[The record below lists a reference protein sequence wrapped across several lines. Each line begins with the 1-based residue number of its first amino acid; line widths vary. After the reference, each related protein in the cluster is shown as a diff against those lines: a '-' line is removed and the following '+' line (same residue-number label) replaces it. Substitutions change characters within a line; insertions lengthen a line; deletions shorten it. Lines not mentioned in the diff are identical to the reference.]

1 MCIGAE
7 YGIIFTMVWLR
18 VLLVALLCLHAFSH
32 VGGASLPFEGLDD
45 LRGPYEGTGAFGE
58 ALYVLPLGKAGNWPI
73 RAVWSSAHSSSS
85 PYLGFGWRIPALE
98 SRFVRLDERRSA
110 FYQPDGYVRIFVP
123 VKNGGK
129 NVLTGGAAWEAV
141 VDEHSVR
148 VTADPHDGAPKSVFF
163 FSNGRLV
170 RMECEEGSFEIKY
183 EGRVASGIV
192 SRGRTLLKIVRHS
205 SPEKST
211 EFRFAGA
218 ASKVIAV
225 CRPATVFKASED
237 SQSVPEQLY
246 EDCIASLRRADGTEV
261 NFSYGEEAGNA
272 VFSVD
277 GLRWT
282 WDPYKRKILGCG
294 DWSYTIGETH
304 GMDETPTFRRCNADG
319 RNESY
324 SCSRK
329 TGLVKQK
336 FANGAYTEYRMFTS
350 GPLAYRR
357 VRRMRKIEAD
367 GSSVYAEYKYNKDKR
382 LSYRKAVY
390 EGEKTIVDEVWLDDS
405 GRIVRRR
412 VDGEEVSPK

>member
-1 MCIGAE
+1 MIWVKVSLAAM
-7 YGIIFTMVWLR
+7 I
-18 VLLVALLCLHAFSH
+18 CLHALLH

-45 LRGPYEGTGAFGE
+45 LRGPYDGTGAFGE

-123 VKNGGK
+123 VKNGDR

-148 VTADPHDGAPKSVFF
+148 VTADPHDGAPKSMFYF
-163 FSNGRLV
+163 TNGRLV
-170 RMECEEGSFEIKY
+170 RMECEEGSFEIRY
-183 EGRVASGIV
+183 EDRVASGIV

-225 CRPATVFKASED
+225 CSPATVFKASED
-237 SQSVPEQLY
+237 SLSAPEELQ
-246 EDCIASLRRADGTEV
+246 EDCLASLKRADGTAV
-261 NFSYGEEAGNA
+261 DFSYGEDAGKA
-272 VFSVD
+272 FFSVD
-277 GLRWT
+277 GLLWT
-282 WDPYKRKILGCG
+282 WNPYTRKILGCG

-304 GMDETPTFRRCNADG
+304 GNEEAPTFRRCNADG
-319 RNESY
+319 RHELY

-336 FANGAYTEYRMFTS
+336 FANGTSTEYRMFTS

-357 VRRMRKIEAD
+357 VRWMRKIEED
-367 GSSVYAEYKYNKDKR
+367 GSSVYAEYKYNKDM
-382 LSYRKAVY
+382 LLCYRKASY
-390 EGEKTIVDEVWLDDS
+390 EGEKTVVDEVWLDDG

-412 VDGEEVSPK
+412 MDGKEVPLK

>member
-1 MCIGAE
+1 MPG
-7 YGIIFTMVWLR
+7 LR
-18 VLLVALLCLHAFSH
+18 VSLVAMLCLHAFSH

-58 ALYVLPLGKAGNWPI
+58 ALYVLPLGMAGDWPI

-85 PYLGFGWRIPALE
+85 PHLGFGWRIPALE

-123 VKNGGK
+123 VKNGGG

-141 VDEHSVR
+141 VDGHSVR
-148 VTADPHDGAPKSVFF
+148 VTADPRDGSPKSMFF

-192 SRGRTLLKIVRHS
+192 SQGRTLLKVVRHS

-218 ASKVIAV
+218 NSRTIAV
-225 CRPATVFKASED
+225 CSPATVFKKPED
-237 SQSVPEQLY
+237 SRSAPEELQ
-246 EDCIASLRRADGTEV
+246 EDCLASLRNADGTTVE
-261 NFSYGEEAGNA
+261 FSYGVEAGRA
-272 VFSVD
+272 FFSAG

-282 WDPYKRKILGCG
+282 WDPGTRKILGCG
-294 DWSYTIGETH
+294 DWSYTIGAAH
-304 GMDETPTFRRCNADG
+304 GEDEPTFSRRNADG
-319 RNESY
+319 RRESY

-329 TGLVKQK
+329 TGLVKRR
-336 FANGAYTEYRMFTS
+336 FANGTIVEYRMFTS

-357 VRRMRKIEAD
+357 VRWMRKTRGD
-367 GSSVYAEYKYNKDKR
+367 GSSVYAEYKYNKDRR
-382 LSYRKAVY
+382 LCYRKASR
-390 EGEKTIVDEVWLDDS
+390 EGRKAVVDEVWLDDD
-405 GRIVRRR
+405 GRVVRRR
-412 VDGEEVSPK
+412 VDGKEVPLE

>member
-1 MCIGAE
+1 M
-7 YGIIFTMVWLR
+7 
-18 VLLVALLCLHAFSH
+18 LCLHVFLH

-73 RAVWSSAHSSSS
+73 RAVWSSAHSASS

-123 VKNGGK
+123 VKDGDR

-141 VDEHSVR
+141 VDGHAVR
-148 VTADPHDGAPKSVFF
+148 VTADPRDGAPKSKFF

-170 RMECEEGSFEIKY
+170 RMECEEGKFEIKY
-183 EGRVASGIV
+183 EGRMASEIV
-192 SRGRTLLKIVRHS
+192 SGGRTLLKIVRHS

-218 ASKVIAV
+218 ASRVIAV
-225 CRPATVFKASED
+225 CSPAIVFKASED
-237 SQSVPEQLY
+237 SQSAPEQLY
-246 EDCIASLRRADGTEV
+246 EDCLASLRRADGTEV
-261 NFSYGEEAGNA
+261 NFSYGEEAGKA
-272 VFSVD
+272 FLSVD

-282 WDPYKRKILGCG
+282 WDPYTRKILGCG
-294 DWSYTIGETH
+294 DWSYTIGETY
-304 GMDETPTFRRCNADG
+304 GKEEAPTFRRSNADG
-319 RNESY
+319 RHESY

-336 FANGAYTEYRMFTS
+336 FANGAYIEYRMFTS

-382 LSYRKAVY
+382 LCYRKAVY
-390 EGEKTIVDEVWLDDS
+390 EGGNPVVDEVWLDDS

-412 VDGEEVSPK
+412 VDGKEVPLK